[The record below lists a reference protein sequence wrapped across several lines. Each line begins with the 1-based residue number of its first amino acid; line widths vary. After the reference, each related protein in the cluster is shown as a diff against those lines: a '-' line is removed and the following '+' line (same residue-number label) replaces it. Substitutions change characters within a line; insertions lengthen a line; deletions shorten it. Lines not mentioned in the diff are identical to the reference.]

1 MAAAARYPRLRCERK
16 RRRQDLGLAR
26 AALSC
31 AIALAALAGCATAPP
46 EREPEPLF
54 AVHAVIALDG
64 DGQENVRSKLIVA
77 DVTGDDR
84 PDWILKNGF
93 RLLKAYDHGGAKL
106 FEHRNPDG
114 FANGT
119 PWHPF
124 VDLAWDLDGDDKAE
138 IIATWHKPD
147 GHYLQ
152 ILDGDTGAVLRE
164 RKLWHDV
171 APAGDNAILMALAFP
186 DGGPD
191 PAILVEDG
199 LATGR
204 QSQGYDEVRAFDPE
218 LNELWIART
227 PHGGHYM
234 FPYDLDQDG
243 ITDVILAGRHVLDAR
258 GRLLWTMSGW
268 DRDHVDSLAAGDID
282 PARAG
287 YEVVA
292 VGKTGT
298 RMYDVEDG
306 ALLWRIDTSRIPNPQ
321 HVAIGELDPDSA
333 GLEIIVK
340 ERASEPGRET
350 YLLDHRGRIRDQA
363 SRGPAPYLN
372 ADIDGDRGVDEM
384 IGATGVVTDSSL
396 TEVSA
401 GAWYEGAQNV
411 SPAERQAHPHDVWN
425 AYPIVQ
431 DVLGDGREEMIV
443 WGRHALV
450 VGTSARGTGAASLR
464 GSRAYQARSVNQA
477 FNRAGIYFDFRSST
491 RSPPAV
497 TDLLDLTPTALSEN
511 LGAIFGAC
519 ALDAM
524 CGRL

>member
-1 MAAAARYPRLRCERK
+1 MPPHSRAPATAAP
-16 RRRQDLGLAR
+16 RRRRPDGCSETVRHGRDLAVIR
-26 AALSC
+26 LSLWC
-31 AIALAALAGCATAPP
+31 AIALTALAGCATSPP
-46 EREPEPLF
+46 EPGPAPLF
-54 AVHAVIALDG
+54 DVHAVIALDG
-64 DGQENVRSKLIVA
+64 DGQENARSKLIVA

-84 PDWILKNGF
+84 SDWIFKNGF
-93 RLLKAYDHGGAKL
+93 RLLKVYDHDGVKL

-124 VDLAWDLDGDDKAE
+124 VDLAWDLDGDDHAE
-138 IIATWHKPD
+138 IIVTWHKPD

-152 ILDGDTGAVLRE
+152 ILDGDTGAVLRQ

-171 APAGDNAILMALAFP
+171 APKGNNQILMALAFP

-191 PAILVEDG
+191 PVILVEDG

-218 LNELWIART
+218 LNQLWIART
-227 PHGGHYM
+227 PHAGHYM

-243 ITDVILAGRHVLDAR
+243 ITDVILAGTHVLDAH

-292 VGKTGT
+292 IGKTGT

-306 ALLWRIDTSRIPNPQ
+306 ALLWHVDTSRIPNPQ
-321 HVAIGELDPDSA
+321 HVAIGELDPDVA

-350 YLLDHRGRIRDQA
+350 YLLDHRGRVRDQA

-372 ADIDGDRGVDEM
+372 ADLDGDRRADEM
-384 IGATGVVTDSSL
+384 IGARGVVTDSSL
-396 TEVSA
+396 AKLSA
-401 GAWYEGAQNV
+401 GAWYEGAQSV
-411 SPAERQAHPHDVWN
+411 STAERQAHPHDVWN

-450 VGTSARGTGAASLR
+450 VGTSARGAGAASPR
-464 GSRAYQARSVNQA
+464 GNRAYQVRGVNQA
-477 FNRAGIYFDFRSST
+477 FNRAGIYFDFRT
-491 RSPPAV
+491 TEP
-497 TDLLDLTPTALSEN
+497 
-511 LGAIFGAC
+511 GAARVVSGVA
-519 ALDAM
+519 APW
-524 CGRL
+524 